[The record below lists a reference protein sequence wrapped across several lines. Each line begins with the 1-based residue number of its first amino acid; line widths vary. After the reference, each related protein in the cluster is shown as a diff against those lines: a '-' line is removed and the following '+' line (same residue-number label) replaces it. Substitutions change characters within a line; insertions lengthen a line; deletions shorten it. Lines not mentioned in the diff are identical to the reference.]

1 MDYTKLCL
9 ISMILCLTGCAICPE
24 QVQTITQHCTQRPL
38 PQCWSARGTVSI
50 SDGKEKHSGRMIWK
64 QDHQKLHLIL
74 LGPLGLPYGSMTQT
88 EQGFNWSQGS
98 KKLTDVNMNPLI
110 YNATGLNLPFD
121 EAYHWILNNAH
132 QKDSFIGKN
141 SKIIVTKKV
150 CVNGT
155 ILPKII
161 HISHEKFN
169 AVIVITHWNL

>member
-1 MDYTKLCL
+1 
-9 ISMILCLTGCAICPE
+9 
-24 QVQTITQHCTQRPL
+24 
-38 PQCWSARGTVSI
+38 
-50 SDGKEKHSGRMIWK
+50 MIWK

-121 EAYHWILNNAH
+121 EAYHWIINNAH